1 MWFTVRR
8 ILIVDSNSVLAM
20 RVKVLL
26 ELIGCRVELLHFS
39 MVDDSVVE
47 QDFDLVAASHGVPTT
62 VIRRLMGGFS
72 HDRFLLLAPKAQRS
86 DLLEHFSVV
95 NRLLPNAVVI
105 YPFFANKEISSLLEE
120 VLELDS
126 DNILQLPK
134 VLLVDHCA
142 ERLEKI
148 ALNLKGA
155 HIETLTA
162 DNSSSAIELIKE
174 HDIDLLISDFTFADG
189 TGLELFIKLKALQSH
204 SRCLLYTSK
213 PDQVSM
219 VAAIR
224 QGVEDVLIK
233 PVDDNSLLQSV
244 HKLWQTELLKRH
256 NAELVERLQNT
267 VDALIEKDS
276 LLRVIFKHTPDAI
289 ILFDRHGK
297 IIETNDACE
306 QLFDKPLKEF
316 ENCSVFDFF
325 DATSILRIK
334 EKIAT
339 LNKNRQFSCDLRLL
353 KENGNTVPLVGSFNE
368 IDHHGEIALAVIFKN
383 VTHLK
388 EKEDLLL
395 EAKDMLEEEV
405 KARTAQLE
413 HAKNLAEAAS
423 LSKSE
428 FLANMSHELRTPMH
442 SILSFARFGLEKVAN
457 DDLSKDKLNKYLSR
471 IEQSGERLLSLLNNL
486 LDLSKLDVGKFP
498 FNPQKHNLSNIIKTS
513 IDDVS
518 GTALERNII
527 IRLSGGEQGI
537 TLDCDEEQINQIMR
551 NLLGNALKFSEPNS
565 EIEIS
570 LSSQEK
576 MAEIAVIDHGIGIPE
591 QELEKV
597 FAKFEQSSKTNSGA
611 GGTGLGLAICREFVT
626 LHQGTIKALNNE
638 HGGATIIVRLPLQI
652 DLPKHLTND
661 TKPITLNS

>member
-1 MWFTVRR
+1 MRR

-26 ELIGCRVELLHFS
+26 ELIGCKVELLHFS
-39 MVDDSVVE
+39 MIDDTVLTQE
-47 QDFDLVAASHGVPTT
+47 FDLVAASHSVPTET
-62 VIRRLMGGFS
+62 IKKLSGVFS
-72 HDRFLLLAPKAQRS
+72 QENFLLLAPKAQRS
-86 DLLEHFSVV
+86 DLLEHFSEI
-95 NRLLPNAVVI
+95 NRLLPNSVVI
-105 YPFFANKEISSLLEE
+105 YPFFANKEISTLLEG
-120 VLELDS
+120 VLELGS
-126 DNILQLPK
+126 DNILKLPT
-134 VLLVDHCA
+134 VLVVDHLP

-148 ALNLKGA
+148 TQNLKGA
-155 HIETLTA
+155 HIKTFKAGSKL
-162 DNSSSAIELIKE
+162 SAIEIINQ
-174 HDIDLLISDFTFADG
+174 HSIDLLISDFTFEDG
-189 TGLELFIKLKALQSH
+189 TGLELFNKLKGTQPN

-213 PDQVSM
+213 PEQVSM
-219 VAAIR
+219 IEAIR
-224 QGVEDVLIK
+224 QGVEDVLVK

-289 ILFDRHGK
+289 ILFDRTGK

-306 QLFDKPLKEF
+306 LLFEKPLKEF

-325 DATSILRIK
+325 DTPSINRIK
-334 EKIAT
+334 DKIST

-353 KENGNTVPLVGSFNE
+353 KENGNEVPLVGSFNE

-413 HAKNLAEAAS
+413 HAKNVAEAAN

-457 DDLSKDKLNKYLSR
+457 DDLNKDKLNKYLSR

-498 FNPQKHNLSNIIKTS
+498 FNPQKHNLINIIKTS

-518 GTALERNII
+518 GTALERNIM
-527 IRLSGGEQGI
+527 IRLLETGQDI
-537 TLDCDEEQINQIMR
+537 VLDCDEEQINQIMR
-551 NLLGNALKFSEPNS
+551 NLFGNALKFSEPFS
-565 EIEIS
+565 EIDIQ
-570 LSSQEK
+570 LSVQNNI
-576 MAEIAVIDHGIGIPE
+576 AEVAVVDRGIGIPE
-591 QELEKV
+591 CELEKV

-611 GGTGLGLAICREFVT
+611 GGTGLGLAICREFVS
-626 LHQGTIKALNNE
+626 LHQGTISAHSNE
-638 HGGATIIVRLPLQI
+638 YGGATILVRLPLNI
-652 DLPKHLTND
+652 DLPQHLATEEQ
-661 TKPITLNS
+661 TMKLN

>member
-1 MWFTVRR
+1 MRR

-26 ELIGCRVELLHFS
+26 ELIGCRVELLHFA
-39 MVDDSVVE
+39 MVDDAVLE
-47 QDFDLVAASHGVPTT
+47 QDFDLVAASHGVPTS
-62 VIRRLMGGFS
+62 IIKKLMEVFS
-72 HDRFLLLAPKAQRS
+72 QEHFLLLAPKAQRS
-86 DLLEHFSVV
+86 DLLEHFSEV

-105 YPFFANKEISSLLEE
+105 YPFFANKEISSLLEG

-126 DNILQLPK
+126 DNILQLPT

-142 ERLEKI
+142 ERLAQI

-155 HIETLTA
+155 HIKTFTA
-162 DNSSSAIELIKE
+162 DSTASALDVIKE
-174 HDIDLLISDFTFADG
+174 QNIDLLISDFTFEDG
-189 TGLELFIKLKALQSH
+189 TGLALFNKLKIRQPN

-244 HKLWQTELLKRH
+244 HKLWQTELLRRH
-256 NAELVERLQNT
+256 NSELVERLQNT

-289 ILFDRHGK
+289 ILFERCGK
-297 IIETNDACE
+297 VIETNDACE
-306 QLFDKPLKEF
+306 QLFEKPLKEF
-316 ENCSVFDFF
+316 ENCSVYEFF
-325 DATSILRIK
+325 DVASTERIK
-334 EKIAT
+334 DKIAT
-339 LNKNRQFSCDLRLL
+339 LSKNRQFSCDLRLL
-353 KENGNTVPLVGSFNE
+353 KKNGTEVPLVGSFNE

-413 HAKNLAEAAS
+413 HAKNVAEAANH
-423 LSKSE
+423 SKSE

-498 FNPQKHNLSNIIKTS
+498 FNPHKHNLSNIIKTS

-518 GTALERNII
+518 GTALERNIA
-527 IRLSGGEQGI
+527 IRPIGFEQGI
-537 TLDCDEEQINQIMR
+537 VLECDEEQINQIMR

-565 EIEIS
+565 EIDIS
-570 LSSQEK
+570 LAVHEE
-576 MAEIAVIDHGIGIPE
+576 MAEIAVIDRGIGIPE
-591 QELEKV
+591 QELEKI

-611 GGTGLGLAICREFVT
+611 GGTGLGLAICREFVS
-626 LHQGTIKALNNE
+626 LHQGTIMASNNE
-638 HGGATIIVRLPLQI
+638 YGGATILVRLPLEI
-652 DLPKHLTND
+652 DLPQHLANEQQS
-661 TKPITLNS
+661 ISIN

>member
-1 MWFTVRR
+1 
-8 ILIVDSNSVLAM
+8 M

-26 ELIGCRVELLHFS
+26 ELIGCRVELLHFA
-39 MVDDSVVE
+39 MIDAAVLE
-47 QDFDLVAASHGVPTT
+47 QDFDLVAASHGVPTS
-62 VIRRLMGGFS
+62 IIKKLMEIFAQE
-72 HDRFLLLAPKAQRS
+72 HFLLLAPKAQRS
-86 DLLEHFSVV
+86 DLLEHFSEV

-105 YPFFANKEISSLLEE
+105 YPFFANKEISSLLEG

-126 DNILQLPK
+126 DNILQLPT

-142 ERLEKI
+142 ERLAQI

-155 HIETLTA
+155 HIKTFTA
-162 DNSSSAIELIKE
+162 DSTASALDVIKE
-174 HDIDLLISDFTFADG
+174 QNIDLLISDFTFEDG
-189 TGLELFIKLKALQSH
+189 TGLALFNKLKTRQPN

-244 HKLWQTELLKRH
+244 HKLWQTELLRRH
-256 NAELVERLQNT
+256 NSELVERLQNT

-289 ILFDRHGK
+289 ILFERCGK

-306 QLFDKPLKEF
+306 QLFEKPLKEF
-316 ENCSVFDFF
+316 ENCSVYEFF
-325 DATSILRIK
+325 DVASTERIK
-334 EKIAT
+334 DKIAT
-339 LNKNRQFSCDLRLL
+339 LSKNRQFSCDLRLL
-353 KENGNTVPLVGSFNE
+353 KKNGTEVPLVGSFNE

-413 HAKNLAEAAS
+413 HAKNVAEAANH
-423 LSKSE
+423 SKSE

-498 FNPQKHNLSNIIKTS
+498 FNPHKHNLSNIIKTS

-518 GTALERNII
+518 GTALERNIA
-527 IRLSGGEQGI
+527 IRPIGFEQGI
-537 TLDCDEEQINQIMR
+537 VLECDEEQINQIMR

-565 EIEIS
+565 EIDIS
-570 LSSQEK
+570 LAVHEE
-576 MAEIAVIDHGIGIPE
+576 MAEIAVIDRGIGIPE
-591 QELEKV
+591 QELEKI

-611 GGTGLGLAICREFVT
+611 GGTGLGLAICREFVS
-626 LHQGTIKALNNE
+626 LHQGTIMASNNE
-638 HGGATIIVRLPLQI
+638 YGGATILVRLPLEI
-652 DLPKHLTND
+652 DLPQHLANEQQS
-661 TKPITLNS
+661 ISIN

>member
-1 MWFTVRR
+1 
-8 ILIVDSNSVLAM
+8 M

-26 ELIGCRVELLHFS
+26 ELIGCRVELLHFA
-39 MVDDSVVE
+39 MIDAAVLE
-47 QDFDLVAASHGVPTT
+47 QDFDLVAASHGVPTS
-62 VIRRLMGGFS
+62 IIKKLMEIFAQE
-72 HDRFLLLAPKAQRS
+72 HFLLLAPKAQRS
-86 DLLEHFSVV
+86 DLLEHFSEV

-105 YPFFANKEISSLLEE
+105 YPFFANKEISSLLEG

-126 DNILQLPK
+126 DNILQLPT

-142 ERLEKI
+142 ERLAQI

-155 HIETLTA
+155 HIKTFTA
-162 DNSSSAIELIKE
+162 DSTASALDVIKE
-174 HDIDLLISDFTFADG
+174 QNIDLLISDFTFEDG
-189 TGLELFIKLKALQSH
+189 TGLALFNKLKTRQPN

-244 HKLWQTELLKRH
+244 HKLWQTELLRRH
-256 NAELVERLQNT
+256 NSELVERLQNT

-289 ILFDRHGK
+289 ILFERCGK

-306 QLFDKPLKEF
+306 QLFEKPLKEF
-316 ENCSVFDFF
+316 ENCSVYEFF
-325 DATSILRIK
+325 DVASTERIK
-334 EKIAT
+334 DKIAT
-339 LNKNRQFSCDLRLL
+339 LSKNRQFSCDLRLL
-353 KENGNTVPLVGSFNE
+353 KKNGTEVPLVGSFNE

-413 HAKNLAEAAS
+413 HAKNVAEAANH
-423 LSKSE
+423 SKSE

-498 FNPQKHNLSNIIKTS
+498 FNPHKHNLSNIIKTS

-518 GTALERNII
+518 GTALERNIA
-527 IRLSGGEQGI
+527 IRPIGFEQGI
-537 TLDCDEEQINQIMR
+537 VLECDEEQINQIMR

-565 EIEIS
+565 EIDIS
-570 LSSQEK
+570 LAVHEE
-576 MAEIAVIDHGIGIPE
+576 MAEIAVIDRGIGIPE
-591 QELEKV
+591 QELEKI

-611 GGTGLGLAICREFVT
+611 GGTGLGLAICREFVA
-626 LHQGTIKALNNE
+626 LHQGTISASNNE
-638 HGGATIIVRLPLQI
+638 YGGATILVRLPLEI
-652 DLPKHLTND
+652 DLPQHLANEQQS
-661 TKPITLNS
+661 ISMN

>member
-1 MWFTVRR
+1 MRR

-26 ELIGCRVELLHFS
+26 ELIGCRVELLHFA
-39 MVDDSVVE
+39 MVDAAVLE
-47 QDFDLVAASHGVPTT
+47 QDFDLVAASHGVPTS
-62 VIRRLMGGFS
+62 IIKKLMEVFAQE
-72 HDRFLLLAPKAQRS
+72 HFLLLAPKAQRS
-86 DLLEHFSVV
+86 DLLEHFSEV

-105 YPFFANKEISSLLEE
+105 YPFFANKEISSLLEG

-126 DNILQLPK
+126 DNILQLPT

-142 ERLEKI
+142 ERLAQI

-155 HIETLTA
+155 HIKTFTA
-162 DNSSSAIELIKE
+162 DSTASALDVIKE
-174 HDIDLLISDFTFADG
+174 QNIDLLISDFTFEDG
-189 TGLELFIKLKALQSH
+189 TGLALFNKLKTRQPN

-244 HKLWQTELLKRH
+244 HKLWQTELLRRH
-256 NAELVERLQNT
+256 NSELVERLQNT

-289 ILFDRHGK
+289 ILFERCGK
-297 IIETNDACE
+297 VIETNDACE
-306 QLFDKPLKEF
+306 QLFEKPLKEF
-316 ENCSVFDFF
+316 ENCSVYEFF
-325 DATSILRIK
+325 DVASTERIK
-334 EKIAT
+334 DKIAT
-339 LNKNRQFSCDLRLL
+339 LSKNRQFSCDLRLL
-353 KENGNTVPLVGSFNE
+353 KKNGTEVPLVGSFNE

-413 HAKNLAEAAS
+413 HAKNVAEAANH
-423 LSKSE
+423 SKSE

-498 FNPQKHNLSNIIKTS
+498 FNPHKHNLSNIIKTS

-518 GTALERNII
+518 GTALERNIA
-527 IRLSGGEQGI
+527 IRPIGFEQGI
-537 TLDCDEEQINQIMR
+537 VLECDEEQINQIMR

-565 EIEIS
+565 EIDIS
-570 LSSQEK
+570 LAVHEE
-576 MAEIAVIDHGIGIPE
+576 MAEIAVIDRGIGIPE
-591 QELEKV
+591 QELEKI

-611 GGTGLGLAICREFVT
+611 GGTGLGLAICREFVS
-626 LHQGTIKALNNE
+626 LHQGTIMASNNE
-638 HGGATIIVRLPLQI
+638 YGGATILVRLPLEI
-652 DLPKHLTND
+652 DLPQHLANEQQS
-661 TKPITLNS
+661 ISIN

>member
-1 MWFTVRR
+1 MRR

-26 ELIGCRVELLHFS
+26 ELIGCRVELLHFA
-39 MVDDSVVE
+39 MVDDAVLE
-47 QDFDLVAASHGVPTT
+47 QDFDLVAASHGVPTS
-62 VIRRLMGGFS
+62 IIKKLMEVFS
-72 HDRFLLLAPKAQRS
+72 QEHFLLLAPKAQRS
-86 DLLEHFSVV
+86 DLLEHFSEV

-105 YPFFANKEISSLLEE
+105 YPFFANKEISSLLEG

-126 DNILQLPK
+126 DNILQLPT

-142 ERLEKI
+142 ERLAQI

-155 HIETLTA
+155 HIKTLTA
-162 DNSSSAIELIKE
+162 DSTASALDVIKE
-174 HDIDLLISDFTFADG
+174 QNIDLLISDFTFEDG
-189 TGLELFIKLKALQSH
+189 TGLALFNKLKTRQPN

-244 HKLWQTELLKRH
+244 HKLWQTELLRRH
-256 NAELVERLQNT
+256 NSELVERLQNT

-289 ILFDRHGK
+289 ILFERCGK
-297 IIETNDACE
+297 VIETNDACE
-306 QLFDKPLKEF
+306 QLFEKPLKEF
-316 ENCSVFDFF
+316 ENCSVYEFF
-325 DATSILRIK
+325 DVASTERIK
-334 EKIAT
+334 DKIAT
-339 LNKNRQFSCDLRLL
+339 LSKNRQFSCDLRLL
-353 KENGNTVPLVGSFNE
+353 KKNGTEVPLVGSFNE

-413 HAKNLAEAAS
+413 HAKNVAEAANH
-423 LSKSE
+423 SKSE

-498 FNPQKHNLSNIIKTS
+498 FNPHKHNLSNIIKTS

-518 GTALERNII
+518 GTALERNIA
-527 IRLSGGEQGI
+527 IRPIGFEQGI
-537 TLDCDEEQINQIMR
+537 VLECDEEQINQIMR

-565 EIEIS
+565 EIDIS
-570 LSSQEK
+570 LAVHEE
-576 MAEIAVIDHGIGIPE
+576 MAEIAVIDRGIGIPE
-591 QELEKV
+591 QELEKI

-611 GGTGLGLAICREFVT
+611 GGTGLGLAICREFVS
-626 LHQGTIKALNNE
+626 LHQGTIMASNNE
-638 HGGATIIVRLPLQI
+638 YGGATILVRLPLEI
-652 DLPKHLTND
+652 DLPQHLANEQQS
-661 TKPITLNS
+661 ISIN

>member
-1 MWFTVRR
+1 
-8 ILIVDSNSVLAM
+8 
-20 RVKVLL
+20 
-26 ELIGCRVELLHFS
+26 
-39 MVDDSVVE
+39 MVDAAVLE
-47 QDFDLVAASHGVPTT
+47 QDFDLVAASHGVPTS
-62 VIRRLMGGFS
+62 IIKKLMEVFAQE
-72 HDRFLLLAPKAQRS
+72 HFLLLAPKAQRS
-86 DLLEHFSVV
+86 DLLEHFSEV

-105 YPFFANKEISSLLEE
+105 YPFFANKEISSLLEG

-126 DNILQLPK
+126 DNILQLPT

-142 ERLEKI
+142 ERLAQI

-155 HIETLTA
+155 HIKTFTA
-162 DNSSSAIELIKE
+162 DSTASALDVIKE
-174 HDIDLLISDFTFADG
+174 QNIDLLISDFTFEDG
-189 TGLELFIKLKALQSH
+189 TGLALFNKLKTRQPN

-244 HKLWQTELLKRH
+244 HKLWQTELLRRH
-256 NAELVERLQNT
+256 NSELVERLQNT

-289 ILFDRHGK
+289 ILFERCGK

-306 QLFDKPLKEF
+306 QLFEKPLKEF
-316 ENCSVFDFF
+316 ENCSVYEFF
-325 DATSILRIK
+325 DVASTERIK
-334 EKIAT
+334 DKIAT
-339 LNKNRQFSCDLRLL
+339 LSKNRQFSCDLRLL
-353 KENGNTVPLVGSFNE
+353 KKNGTEVPLVGSFNE

-413 HAKNLAEAAS
+413 HAKNVAEAANH
-423 LSKSE
+423 SKSE

-498 FNPQKHNLSNIIKTS
+498 FNPHKHNLSNIIKTS

-518 GTALERNII
+518 GTALERNIA
-527 IRLSGGEQGI
+527 IRPIGFEQGI
-537 TLDCDEEQINQIMR
+537 VLECDEEQINQIMR

-565 EIEIS
+565 EIDIS
-570 LSSQEK
+570 LAVHEE
-576 MAEIAVIDHGIGIPE
+576 MAEIAVIDRGIGIPE
-591 QELEKV
+591 QELEKI

-611 GGTGLGLAICREFVT
+611 GGTGLGLAICREFVS
-626 LHQGTIKALNNE
+626 LHQGTIMASNNE
-638 HGGATIIVRLPLQI
+638 YGGATILVRLPLEI
-652 DLPKHLTND
+652 DLPQHLANEQQS
-661 TKPITLNS
+661 ISIN

>member
-1 MWFTVRR
+1 MRR

-26 ELIGCRVELLHFS
+26 ELIGCRVELLHFA
-39 MVDDSVVE
+39 MVDDAVLE

-62 VIRRLMGGFS
+62 VIKTLMGVFS
-72 HDRFLLLAPKAQRS
+72 QEHFLLLASKAQRS
-86 DLLEHFSVV
+86 DLLEHFSEV

-105 YPFFANKEISSLLEE
+105 YPFFANKEISSLLEG
-120 VLELDS
+120 VLELES
-126 DNILQLPK
+126 NNILQLPT
-134 VLLVDHCA
+134 VLLVDHSA
-142 ERLEKI
+142 ERLAQV

-155 HIETLTA
+155 HIKTYTA
-162 DNSSSAIELIKE
+162 DNTASALDVFKE
-174 HDIDLLISDFTFADG
+174 HNIDLLISDFTFPNG
-189 TGLELFIKLKALQSH
+189 TGLELFNKLKTHQPN

-244 HKLWQTELLKRH
+244 HKLWQTELLRRH
-256 NAELVERLQNT
+256 NTELVERLQNT

-289 ILFDRHGK
+289 ILFERGGK
-297 IIETNDACE
+297 VIETNDACE
-306 QLFDKPLKEF
+306 QLFEKPLKEF
-316 ENCSVFDFF
+316 ENCSVFEFF
-325 DATSILRIK
+325 DVASTERIK
-334 EKIAT
+334 DKIAT

-353 KENGNTVPLVGSFNE
+353 KKNGSEVPLVGSFNE

-388 EKEDLLL
+388 EKEDLLV
-395 EAKDMLEEEV
+395 EAKDLLEEEV

-413 HAKNLAEAAS
+413 HAKNVAEAAS
-423 LSKSE
+423 HSKSE

-442 SILSFARFGLEKVAN
+442 SILSFARFGLDKVAN

-518 GTALERNII
+518 GTALERNIA
-527 IRLSGGEQGI
+527 IRPIGFEQGI
-537 TLDCDEEQINQIMR
+537 VLDCDEEQVNQIMR
-551 NLLGNALKFSEPNS
+551 NLIGNALKFSEPNS
-565 EIEIS
+565 EIDIS
-570 LSSQEK
+570 LAVNEQ
-576 MAEIAVIDHGIGIPE
+576 MAEIAVIDRGIGIPE
-591 QELEKV
+591 QELEKI

-611 GGTGLGLAICREFVT
+611 GGTGLGLAICREFVA
-626 LHQGTIKALNNE
+626 LHQGTISASNNE
-638 HGGATIIVRLPLQI
+638 YGGATILVRLPLEI
-652 DLPKHLTND
+652 DLPQHLANEQQS
-661 TKPITLNS
+661 ISIN

>member
-1 MWFTVRR
+1 
-8 ILIVDSNSVLAM
+8 M

-26 ELIGCRVELLHFS
+26 ELIGCRVELLHFA
-39 MVDDSVVE
+39 MVDDAVLE

-62 VIRRLMGGFS
+62 VIKTLMGVFAQE
-72 HDRFLLLAPKAQRS
+72 HFLLLAPKAQRS
-86 DLLEHFSVV
+86 DLLEHFSEV

-105 YPFFANKEISSLLEE
+105 YPFFANKEISSLLEG

-126 DNILQLPK
+126 DNILQLPT

-142 ERLEKI
+142 ERLAQI

-155 HIETLTA
+155 HIKTFTA
-162 DNSSSAIELIKE
+162 DNTASAMDVIKE
-174 HDIDLLISDFTFADG
+174 QNIDLLISDFTFTDG
-189 TGLELFIKLKALQSH
+189 TGLELFNKLKTCQPN

-244 HKLWQTELLKRH
+244 HKLWQTELLRRH
-256 NAELVERLQNT
+256 NTELVERLQNT

-289 ILFDRHGK
+289 ILFERGGK
-297 IIETNDACE
+297 VIETNDACE
-306 QLFDKPLKEF
+306 QLFEKPLKEF
-316 ENCSVFDFF
+316 ENCSVFEFF
-325 DATSILRIK
+325 DVASTERIK
-334 EKIAT
+334 DKIAT
-339 LNKNRQFSCDLRLL
+339 LSKNRQFSCDLRLL
-353 KENGNTVPLVGSFNE
+353 KKNGSEVPLVGSFNE

-388 EKEDLLL
+388 EKEDLLV
-395 EAKDMLEEEV
+395 EAKDLLEEEV

-413 HAKNLAEAAS
+413 HAKNVAEAAS
-423 LSKSE
+423 HSKSE

-442 SILSFARFGLEKVAN
+442 SILSFARFGLDKVAN

-518 GTALERNII
+518 GTALERNIA
-527 IRLSGGEQGI
+527 IRPIGFELGI
-537 TLDCDEEQINQIMR
+537 VLECDEEQINQIMR
-551 NLLGNALKFSEPNS
+551 NLIGNALKFSEPNS
-565 EIEIS
+565 EIDICLAVHE
-570 LSSQEK
+570 Q
-576 MAEIAVIDHGIGIPE
+576 MAEIAVIDRGIGIPE
-591 QELEKV
+591 QELEKI

-611 GGTGLGLAICREFVT
+611 GGTGLGLAICREFVA
-626 LHQGTIKALNNE
+626 LHQGTISASNNE
-638 HGGATIIVRLPLQI
+638 YGGATILVRLPLEI
-652 DLPKHLTND
+652 DLPQHLANEQQS
-661 TKPITLNS
+661 ISMN

>member
-1 MWFTVRR
+1 MRR

-26 ELIGCRVELLHFS
+26 ELIGCRVELLHFA
-39 MVDDSVVE
+39 MIDAAVLE
-47 QDFDLVAASHGVPTT
+47 QDFDLVAASHGVPTS
-62 VIRRLMGGFS
+62 IIKKLMEIFAQE
-72 HDRFLLLAPKAQRS
+72 HFLLLAPKAQRS
-86 DLLEHFSVV
+86 DLLEHFSEV

-105 YPFFANKEISSLLEE
+105 YPFFANKEISSLLEG

-126 DNILQLPK
+126 DNILQLPT

-142 ERLEKI
+142 ERLAQI

-155 HIETLTA
+155 HIKTFTA
-162 DNSSSAIELIKE
+162 DSTASALDVIKE
-174 HDIDLLISDFTFADG
+174 QNIDLLISDFTFEDG
-189 TGLELFIKLKALQSH
+189 TGLALFNKLKTRQPN

-244 HKLWQTELLKRH
+244 HKLWQTELLRRH
-256 NAELVERLQNT
+256 NSELVERLQNT

-289 ILFDRHGK
+289 ILFERCGK

-306 QLFDKPLKEF
+306 QLFEKPLKEF
-316 ENCSVFDFF
+316 ENCSVYEFF
-325 DATSILRIK
+325 DVASTERIK
-334 EKIAT
+334 DKIAT
-339 LNKNRQFSCDLRLL
+339 LSKNRQFSCDLRLL
-353 KENGNTVPLVGSFNE
+353 KKNGTEVPLVGSFNE

-413 HAKNLAEAAS
+413 HAKNVAEAANH
-423 LSKSE
+423 SKSE

-498 FNPQKHNLSNIIKTS
+498 FNPHKHNLSNIIKTS

-518 GTALERNII
+518 GTALERNIA
-527 IRLSGGEQGI
+527 IRPIGFEQGI
-537 TLDCDEEQINQIMR
+537 VLECDEEQINQIMR

-565 EIEIS
+565 EIDIS
-570 LSSQEK
+570 LAVHEE
-576 MAEIAVIDHGIGIPE
+576 MAEIAVIDRGIGIPE
-591 QELEKV
+591 QELEKI

-611 GGTGLGLAICREFVT
+611 GGTGLGLAICREFVS
-626 LHQGTIKALNNE
+626 LHQGTIMASNNE
-638 HGGATIIVRLPLQI
+638 YGGATILVRLPLEI
-652 DLPKHLTND
+652 DLPQHLANEQQS
-661 TKPITLNS
+661 ISIN

>member
-1 MWFTVRR
+1 VRR

-26 ELIGCRVELLHFS
+26 ELIGCRVELLHFA
-39 MVDDSVVE
+39 MIDAAVLE
-47 QDFDLVAASHGVPTT
+47 QDFDLVAASHGVPTS
-62 VIRRLMGGFS
+62 IIKKLMEIFAQE
-72 HDRFLLLAPKAQRS
+72 HFLLLAPKAQRS
-86 DLLEHFSVV
+86 DLLEHFSEV

-105 YPFFANKEISSLLEE
+105 YPFFANKEISSLLEG

-126 DNILQLPK
+126 DNILQLPT

-142 ERLEKI
+142 ERLAQI

-155 HIETLTA
+155 HIKTFTA
-162 DNSSSAIELIKE
+162 DSTASALDVIKE
-174 HDIDLLISDFTFADG
+174 QNIDLLISDFTFEDG
-189 TGLELFIKLKALQSH
+189 TGLALFNKLKTRQPN

-244 HKLWQTELLKRH
+244 HKLWQTELLRRH
-256 NAELVERLQNT
+256 NSELVERLQNT

-289 ILFDRHGK
+289 ILFERCGK

-306 QLFDKPLKEF
+306 QLFEKPLKEF
-316 ENCSVFDFF
+316 ENCSVYEFF
-325 DATSILRIK
+325 DVASTERIK
-334 EKIAT
+334 DKIAT
-339 LNKNRQFSCDLRLL
+339 LSKNRQFSCDLRLL
-353 KENGNTVPLVGSFNE
+353 KKNGTEVPLVGSFNE

-413 HAKNLAEAAS
+413 HAKNVAEAANH
-423 LSKSE
+423 SKSE

-498 FNPQKHNLSNIIKTS
+498 FNPHKHNLSNIIKTS

-518 GTALERNII
+518 GTALERNIA
-527 IRLSGGEQGI
+527 IRPIGFEQGI
-537 TLDCDEEQINQIMR
+537 VLECDEEQINQIMR

-565 EIEIS
+565 EIDIS
-570 LSSQEK
+570 LAVHEE
-576 MAEIAVIDHGIGIPE
+576 MAEIAVIDRGIGIPE
-591 QELEKV
+591 QELEKI

-611 GGTGLGLAICREFVT
+611 GGTGLGLAICREFVS
-626 LHQGTIKALNNE
+626 LHQGTIMASNNE
-638 HGGATIIVRLPLQI
+638 YGGATILVRLPLEI
-652 DLPKHLTND
+652 DLPQHLANEQQS
-661 TKPITLNS
+661 ISIN